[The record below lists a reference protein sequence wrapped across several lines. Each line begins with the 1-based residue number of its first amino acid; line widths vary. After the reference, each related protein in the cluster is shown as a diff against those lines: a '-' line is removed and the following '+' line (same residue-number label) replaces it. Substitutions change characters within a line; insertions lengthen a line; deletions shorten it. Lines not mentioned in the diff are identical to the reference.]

1 MRKTSINGSNRIKNR
16 GDIMKKIALL
26 MILVLCWLFGY
37 SAFAAELEYTALY
50 VGSNKAYVNDVEK
63 QIDEDNPAVEVF
75 VENDRSYVPVRFISE
90 SYQGTVEW
98 VQETQTVNIIF
109 ADRIISL
116 TIGKPEII
124 INGETKELDV
134 APIIRNERTF
144 LPLRACT
151 EAIGKE
157 VFYSKGLILISDIPD
172 ILHETW
178 DADIVDMLIEN
189 FFK

>member
-1 MRKTSINGSNRIKNR
+1 
-16 GDIMKKIALL
+16 MKKVILILL
-26 MILVLCWLFGY
+26 CICSLLTITV
-37 SAFAAELEYTALY
+37 FAAELEYTALY

-98 VQETQTVNIIF
+98 VQETQTVNITF
-109 ADRIISL
+109 ADRTISL

-124 INGETKELDV
+124 INGETKVLDV

-172 ILHETW
+172 ILQETW
-178 DADIVDMLIEN
+178 DADIVDMLIN
-189 FFK
+189 NYFK

>member
-1 MRKTSINGSNRIKNR
+1 MRKHIVISVMLLFISSITVSAA
-16 GDIMKKIALL
+16 DI
-26 MILVLCWLFGY
+26 
-37 SAFAAELEYTALY
+37 EYTALY

-63 QIDEDNPAVEVF
+63 QIDENNPAVEVF

-90 SYQGTVEW
+90 SYEGEVEW
-98 VQETQTVNIIF
+98 VEETQTVNITF
-109 ADRIISL
+109 ADRTISL

-124 INGETKELDV
+124 INGETQALDV

-189 FFK
+189 YFQ

>member
-1 MRKTSINGSNRIKNR
+1 MV
-16 GDIMKKIALL
+16 KKALSLVFVIL
-26 MILVLCWLFGY
+26 MVANLNV
-37 SAFAAELEYTALY
+37 FASDLEYTALY

-90 SYQGTVEW
+90 NYNGQVEW
-98 VQETQTVNIIF
+98 VQETQTVNITF
-109 ADRIISL
+109 TDRTISL

-124 INGETKELDV
+124 INGKTKELDV

-189 FFK
+189 YFS